1 MEEVQIMLQNVNI
14 RIKDEK
20 TAKLAEA
27 HNRANERSQQN
38 RRRRRPPMQGSVRLS
53 NTDSLGRANRIRQR
67 LRSKLGEVMSSS
79 LEEDVRKAL
88 ARNVQLQLDRVE
100 VKIRQI
106 RRRERAQEEEKR
118 ERSANKRQE
127 EDRRAERIREERRR
141 RRQSDMRQRSIR
153 VRRDMLHP
161 ASEGGFDPYNN
172 PITTALTMGA
182 IGSVGP
188 AVALDI
194 GGYSGV
200 VTDSAPPAPDVVNM
214 LM

>member
-1 MEEVQIMLQNVNI
+1 MLQNINV

-20 TAKLAEA
+20 TAQLAEA
-27 HNRANERSQQN
+27 HNRANERAQAN
-38 RRRRRPPMQGSVRLS
+38 RRRRRPPVKGSVRLS

-79 LEEDVRKAL
+79 VDDDVRKAL

-118 ERSANKRQE
+118 ERRANQKRE
-127 EDRRAERIREERRR
+127 EDRRAERLREERRR
-141 RRQSDMRQRSIR
+141 RRQSDIRQRSTRI
-153 VRRDMLHP
+153 RRDFLYS
-161 ASEGGFDPYNN
+161 ARDGGFDPYNN
-172 PITTALTMGA
+172 GITVSITGV
-182 IGSVGP
+182 GSAHAP
-188 AVALDI
+188 AVAFDV
-194 GGYSGV
+194 GGQSGV
-200 VTDSAPPAPDVVNM
+200 VMDTAAASAPDMVDV